1 MQQKNEKLL
10 YIFLQAIDLAKQ
22 LTKDHKLIN
31 YNICPLNIMIT
42 EHFKLKL
49 VDFSLV
55 DFHTVHHDDQSS
67 QTSHNSE
74 QTIDHISKV
83 LQLPIIMRSQFKA
96 EINRLKETL
105 ASLQMNNVNL
115 STPEEIDQLGLV
127 PGTQLINQ

>member
-31 YNICPLNIMIT
+31 YNICPLNIMVT

-49 VDFSLV
+49 VDFSLI
-55 DFHTVHHDDQSS
+55 DFSSVHHDDKSS
-67 QTSHNSE
+67 VTSHSSE
-74 QTIDHISKV
+74 QTLDMISQK
-83 LQLPIIMRSQFKA
+83 LQLPIIRRSQFKV

-105 ASLQMNNVNL
+105 SSLQMNNVNL
-115 STPEEIDQLGLV
+115 STPEEIEQLGLV
-127 PGTQLINQ
+127 PGTQLIN

>member
-31 YNICPLNIMIT
+31 YNICPLNIMVT

-49 VDFSLV
+49 VDFSLI
-55 DFHTVHHDDQSS
+55 DFSSVHHDDKSS
-67 QTSHNSE
+67 VTSHSSE
-74 QTIDHISKV
+74 QTLDMISQK
-83 LQLPIIMRSQFKA
+83 LQLPIIRRSQFKA

-105 ASLQMNNVNL
+105 SSLQMNNVIL
-115 STPEEIDQLGLV
+115 STPEEIEQLGLV
-127 PGTQLINQ
+127 PGTQLIN